1 MVQFNVVR
9 SGVVFLVA
17 FAILP
22 AAGLAQSSDSNAV
35 KAPEVTPAAQ
45 PAGSGAGTEPI
56 DKRIFGV
63 LPNYRTADASAPFV
77 PITAKHKFYIA
88 SKDSFD
94 YPVYLTS
101 ALFAGLYEL
110 ENQNPSFGQGVKGYA
125 KRFASSYGD
134 QAIGNMMTEAIF
146 PSLLHEDP
154 RYFRIGAGGGST
166 WHRMGYAI
174 TRVFVVRT
182 DKGKWDFNYSE
193 WLGNSATVAI
203 SNLYYPDTRTAAD
216 NVQKL
221 GIQVGTDAFSQVMK
235 EFWPDIKRKLSK
247 KKS

>member
-1 MVQFNVVR
+1 M
-9 SGVVFLVA
+9 FLAA

-22 AAGLAQSSDSNAV
+22 AAGFAQSDGTNEV
-35 KAPEVTPAAQ
+35 TAPEVNQAQQPAAAQ
-45 PAGSGAGTEPI
+45 EGSQQI

-63 LPNYRTADASAPFV
+63 LPNYRTADGSAPFA
-77 PITAKHKFYIA
+77 PITAKRKFIIA

-101 ALFAGLYEL
+101 ALFAGLYQL

-125 KRFASSYGD
+125 KRLASSYGD

-154 RYFRIGAGGGST
+154 RYFRIGAGGGT
-166 WHRMGYAI
+166 KWHRFGYAL
-174 TRVFVVRT
+174 TRVMVVRT

-193 WLGNSATVAI
+193 WLGNGSAVAI
-203 SNLYYPDTRTAAD
+203 SNLYYPGDTRNVAD
-216 NVQKL
+216 NVEKL
-221 GIQVGTDAFSQVMK
+221 GIAVGTDAFSQVLK
-235 EFWPDIKRKLSK
+235 EFWPDIKRKLTK